1 MSTPIKPPG
10 SPPPGGAEPGDGPDA
25 ERAEGRPGEFREA
38 VDDASEAEM
47 EPGSAGATEAS
58 GASGAS
64 PSAAIHQELAAGRID
79 VDEAVD
85 RLVQRALRSASGLPD
100 ADRAA
105 LERQLREALSED
117 PTLLALRRDLERA
130 SKSQ

>member
-10 SPPPGGAEPGDGPDA
+10 SPPPGGPEPGDGPHT

-38 VDDASEAEM
+38 VEDAAEADVDT
-47 EPGSAGATEAS
+47 ATTASEAS
-58 GASGAS
+58 GAGGAS
-64 PSAAIHQELAAGRID
+64 PIGDLRRDLEAGRID
-79 VDEAVD
+79 VDGAID
-85 RLVQRALRSASGLPD
+85 QLVQRALRSASALPT

-105 LERQLREALSED
+105 LEAQLREALSED

-130 SKSQ
+130 SKG